1 MSQSG
6 ETLDTQAALKEAK
19 RLGARSIAIT
29 NSIGSSI
36 AREADYTIYT
46 LAGPEIAVAS
56 TKAYT
61 TQLVALLLLALY
73 MGQVK
78 ETVAPSVVKTITD
91 SLLILPEKIT
101 EVLKEKDH
109 M

>member
-1 MSQSG
+1 MRG
-6 ETLDTQAALKEAK
+6 LRTQEGSDFENFFKIVQKEAK

-61 TQLVALLLLALY
+61 TQLVA
-73 MGQVK
+73 
-78 ETVAPSVVKTITD
+78 
-91 SLLILPEKIT
+91 IL
-101 EVLKEKDH
+101 
-109 M
+109 